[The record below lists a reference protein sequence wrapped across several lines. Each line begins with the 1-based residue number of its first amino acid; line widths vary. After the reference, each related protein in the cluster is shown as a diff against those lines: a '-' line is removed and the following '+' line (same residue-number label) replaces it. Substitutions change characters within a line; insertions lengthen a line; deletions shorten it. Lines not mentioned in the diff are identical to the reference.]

1 MKNNVVTHKKNIFE
15 IIKDAVGG
23 SFIEFF
29 KALGS
34 TEPDDMQD
42 EVISPSLKAQVAGIE
57 GTTLD
62 GNDFIE
68 VDAGKTVKFDGINA
82 YRRNVDVNKV
92 IEAHNKRMNQNEQI
106 QEKGTGRTRGAR

>member
-1 MKNNVVTHKKNIFE
+1 MKNNVVTNKKNIFG

-29 KALGS
+29 KALGG
-34 TEPDDMQD
+34 TEPDDIQD
-42 EVISPSLKAQVAGIE
+42 EVTSPALKAQVAGIE
-57 GTTLD
+57 GTILD
-62 GNDFIE
+62 GNDYIE

-92 IEAHNKRMNQNEQI
+92 VKEHNKKVNKIDNL
-106 QEKGTGRTRGAR
+106 QEKGAERARGAR